1 MLAVPRPT
9 EATKNLSQSRRLCFI
24 FTCTNSLTSSVYPC
38 TYLHLIETKKDPMTT
53 KAGADQDANNAAHI
67 ELLEPIA
74 EMRDQND
81 RQFVTALAR
90 GLELLRCFTPQR
102 PYLGNQDLSQ
112 LTGLPKGTITRLTYT
127 LVKLGYLKQSTNSS
141 KYQLSVGVL
150 GFGYTMMANISTN
163 NLVTPYMEEL
173 ADYANSAVAMATRDR
188 LMMVYLNVVQGS
200 GATTMR
206 RNVGSYLPIHLSS
219 MGRACLASMPPAE
232 QEFILN
238 AIRSK
243 YKEDWLKIRRGL
255 DKAFKD
261 YDDYGYCFS
270 ISEWQKDVNAVATA
284 LMHPTEGLLTF
295 NCGAPSFVLSRDK
308 LEEDIAPRLLHMKN
322 SIQDNL
328 YIS

>member
-1 MLAVPRPT
+1 MTPKTLADEKPD
-9 EATKNLSQSRRLCFI
+9 NL
-24 FTCTNSLTSSVYPC
+24 
-38 TYLHLIETKKDPMTT
+38 
-53 KAGADQDANNAAHI
+53 AHV
-67 ELLEPIA
+67 ELLEPIS
-74 EMRDQND
+74 EMRDKND

-90 GLELLRCFTPQR
+90 GLELMRCFTPQR

-112 LTGLPKGTITRLTYT
+112 MTGIPKGTITRLTYT

-141 KYQLSVGVL
+141 KYQLSAGVL
-150 GFGYTMMANISTN
+150 GFGYTMMANISIN

-188 LMMVYLNVVQGS
+188 LTMVYLNVVQGS
-200 GATTMR
+200 GTTTMR

-232 QEFILN
+232 QEFILD

-243 YKEDWLKIRRGL
+243 YKDDWLKIRRGL

-261 YDDYGYCFS
+261 YEDYGYCFS

-284 LMHPTEGLLTF
+284 MMHPTEGLLTF
-295 NCGAPSFVLSRDK
+295 NCGAPSFVLSRTK

-322 SIQDNL
+322 NIEGNI
-328 YIS
+328 YIN

>member
-1 MLAVPRPT
+1 
-9 EATKNLSQSRRLCFI
+9 
-24 FTCTNSLTSSVYPC
+24 
-38 TYLHLIETKKDPMTT
+38 MTT
-53 KAGADQDANNAAHI
+53 NILADEDSNKSTHI
-67 ELLEPIA
+67 ELLEPISD
-74 EMRDQND
+74 MRDKND
-81 RQFVTALAR
+81 RQFITALAR

-141 KYQLSVGVL
+141 KYQLSAGVL
-150 GFGYTMMANISTN
+150 GFGYTMMANISIN

-188 LMMVYLNVVQGS
+188 LRMVYLNVVQGS
-200 GATTMR
+200 GTTTMR

-219 MGRACLASMPPAE
+219 MGRACLASMPAAE
-232 QEFILN
+232 QEFILD

-243 YKEDWLKIRRGL
+243 YKDDWLKIRRGL
-255 DKAFKD
+255 DKAFRD

-284 LMHPTEGLLTF
+284 IMHPTEGLLTF
-295 NCGAPSFVLSRDK
+295 NCGAPSFVLSRTK

-322 SIQDNL
+322 NIESNM

>member
-1 MLAVPRPT
+1 MT
-9 EATKNLSQSRRLCFI
+9 TKNLDD
-24 FTCTNSLTSSVYPC
+24 
-38 TYLHLIETKKDPMTT
+38 K
-53 KAGADQDANNAAHI
+53 GASNTAHI
-67 ELLEPIA
+67 ELLEPIT
-74 EMRDQND
+74 EMRDKND
-81 RQFVTALAR
+81 RQFVTSLAR

-102 PYLGNQDLSQ
+102 PYLGNQDLSH

-127 LVKLGYLKQSTNSS
+127 LVKLGYLKQSANSS
-141 KYQLSVGVL
+141 KYQLSIGVL
-150 GFGYTMMANISTN
+150 GFGYTMMSNISIN

-188 LMMVYLNVVQGS
+188 LTMVYLNVVQGS
-200 GATTMR
+200 STTTMR

-219 MGRACLASMPPAE
+219 MGRACLASMPQAE

-238 AIRSK
+238 AIRTK
-243 YKEDWLKIRRGL
+243 HKDDWLKIRRGL

-261 YDDYGYCFS
+261 FDDYGYCFS

-322 SIQDNL
+322 SIEDNI

>member
-1 MLAVPRPT
+1 MTTNTLADENSN
-9 EATKNLSQSRRLCFI
+9 EAT
-24 FTCTNSLTSSVYPC
+24 
-38 TYLHLIETKKDPMTT
+38 
-53 KAGADQDANNAAHI
+53 HI

-74 EMRDQND
+74 EMKDKND

-112 LTGLPKGTITRLTYT
+112 MTGLPKGTITRLTYT

-141 KYQLSVGVL
+141 KYQLSAGVL
-150 GFGYTMMANISTN
+150 GFGYTMMANISIN

-188 LMMVYLNVVQGS
+188 LTMVYLNVVQGS
-200 GATTMR
+200 GTTTMR

-232 QEFILN
+232 QEFILD

-243 YKEDWLKIRRGL
+243 YKDDWLKIRRGL

-261 YDDYGYCFS
+261 YEDYGYCFS

-284 LMHPTEGLLTF
+284 MMHPTEGLLTF
-295 NCGAPSFVLSRDK
+295 NCGAPSFVLSRTK

-322 SIQDNL
+322 NIEGNI

>member
-1 MLAVPRPT
+1 
-9 EATKNLSQSRRLCFI
+9 
-24 FTCTNSLTSSVYPC
+24 
-38 TYLHLIETKKDPMTT
+38 MTT
-53 KAGADQDANNAAHI
+53 NTLADENSNESTHI
-67 ELLEPIA
+67 ELLEPISD
-74 EMRDQND
+74 MRDKND

-141 KYQLSVGVL
+141 KYQLSAGVL
-150 GFGYTMMANISTN
+150 GFGYTMMANISIN

-200 GATTMR
+200 GTTTMR

-219 MGRACLASMPPAE
+219 MGRACLASMAPAE
-232 QEFILN
+232 QEFILD

-243 YKEDWLKIRRGL
+243 YKDDWLKIRRGL
-255 DKAFKD
+255 DKAFRD
-261 YDDYGYCFS
+261 YEDYGYCFS

-284 LMHPTEGLLTF
+284 MMHPTEGLLTF
-295 NCGAPSFVLSRDK
+295 NCGAPSFVLSRTK

-322 SIQDNL
+322 NIEGNI

>member
-1 MLAVPRPT
+1 
-9 EATKNLSQSRRLCFI
+9 
-24 FTCTNSLTSSVYPC
+24 
-38 TYLHLIETKKDPMTT
+38 MTT
-53 KAGADQDANNAAHI
+53 KNPTDEGANHTTHI

-74 EMRDQND
+74 EMRDQSD
-81 RQFVTALAR
+81 RQFITALAR

-102 PYLGNQDLSQ
+102 PFLGNQELSQ

-127 LVKLGYLKQSTNSS
+127 LVKLGYLKQSPNSS

-150 GFGYTMMANISTN
+150 GFGYTMMANISIN
-163 NLVTPYMEEL
+163 NLVTPFMEEL

-188 LMMVYLNVVQGS
+188 LTMVYLNVVQGS
-200 GATTMR
+200 STTTMR

-219 MGRACLASMPPAE
+219 MGRACLASMPQAE
-232 QEFILN
+232 QEFILD
-238 AIRSK
+238 AIRTK
-243 YKEDWLKIRRGL
+243 HKEDWLKIRRGL

-322 SIQDNL
+322 SIEDNL
-328 YIS
+328 YIASL

>member
-1 MLAVPRPT
+1 MTNDTLT
-9 EATKNLSQSRRLCFI
+9 DKNA
-24 FTCTNSLTSSVYPC
+24 NSVM
-38 TYLHLIETKKDPMTT
+38 HVEW
-53 KAGADQDANNAAHI
+53 
-67 ELLEPIA
+67 LEPIA
-74 EMRDQND
+74 EMRDKND

-90 GLELLRCFTPQR
+90 GLELMRCFTPQR
-102 PYLGNQDLSQ
+102 PYLGNQELSQ

-127 LVKLGYLKQSTNSS
+127 LVKLGYLKQSINSS

-150 GFGYTMMANISTN
+150 GFGYTMMANISIN

-188 LMMVYLNVVQGS
+188 LMMVYLNVVQGA
-200 GATTMR
+200 GTTTMR
-206 RNVGSYLPIHLSS
+206 RNVGSHLPIHLSS
-219 MGRACLASMPPAE
+219 MGRACLASMPSAE

-243 YKEDWLKIRRGL
+243 YKDDWLKIRRGL

-261 YDDYGYCFS
+261 YEDYGYCFS

-284 LMHPTEGLLTF
+284 IMHPTEGLLTF
-295 NCGAPSFVLSRDK
+295 NCGAPSFMLSRDK

-322 SIQDNL
+322 NIEDSL
-328 YIS
+328 YII

>member
-1 MLAVPRPT
+1 
-9 EATKNLSQSRRLCFI
+9 
-24 FTCTNSLTSSVYPC
+24 
-38 TYLHLIETKKDPMTT
+38 MTT
-53 KAGADQDANNAAHI
+53 NILDDEDSNKSTHI
-67 ELLEPIA
+67 ELLEPISD
-74 EMRDQND
+74 MRDKND
-81 RQFVTALAR
+81 RQFITALAR

-141 KYQLSVGVL
+141 KYQLSAGVL
-150 GFGYTMMANISTN
+150 GFGYTMMANVSIN

-188 LMMVYLNVVQGS
+188 LRMVYLNVVQGS
-200 GATTMR
+200 GTTTMR

-219 MGRACLASMPPAE
+219 MGRACLASMPAAE
-232 QEFILN
+232 QEFILD

-243 YKEDWLKIRRGL
+243 YKDDWLKIRRGL
-255 DKAFKD
+255 DKAFRD

-284 LMHPTEGLLTF
+284 IMHPTEGLLTF
-295 NCGAPSFVLSRDK
+295 NCGAPSFVLSRTK

-322 SIQDNL
+322 NIESNI

>member
-1 MLAVPRPT
+1 M
-9 EATKNLSQSRRLCFI
+9 N
-24 FTCTNSLTSSVYPC
+24 
-38 TYLHLIETKKDPMTT
+38 LIETNKLFMTT
-53 KAGADQDANNAAHI
+53 KTLADENAHDTTHI
-67 ELLEPIA
+67 ELLEPIND
-74 EMRDQND
+74 MKDKND

-141 KYQLSVGVL
+141 KYQLSAGVL
-150 GFGYTMMANISTN
+150 GFGYTMMANISIN

-188 LMMVYLNVVQGS
+188 LMMVYLNVVQGA
-200 GATTMR
+200 GTTTMR

-243 YKEDWLKIRRGL
+243 YKDDWLKIRRGL

-261 YDDYGYCFS
+261 YEDYGYCFS

-284 LMHPTEGLLTF
+284 IMHPTEGLLTF
-295 NCGAPSFVLSRDK
+295 NCGAPSFMLSRTK

-322 SIQDNL
+322 NIQSNL
-328 YIS
+328 YVG

>member
-1 MLAVPRPT
+1 
-9 EATKNLSQSRRLCFI
+9 
-24 FTCTNSLTSSVYPC
+24 
-38 TYLHLIETKKDPMTT
+38 MTT
-53 KAGADQDANNAAHI
+53 KTLADENMNKATHI
-67 ELLEPIA
+67 ELLEPISD
-74 EMRDQND
+74 MKDKND

-112 LTGLPKGTITRLTYT
+112 MTGLPKGTITRLTYT

-141 KYQLSVGVL
+141 KYQLSAGVL
-150 GFGYTMMANISTN
+150 GFGYTMMANISIN

-200 GATTMR
+200 GTTTMR

-219 MGRACLASMPPAE
+219 MGRACLASMAPAE
-232 QEFILN
+232 QEFILD

-243 YKEDWLKIRRGL
+243 YKDDWLKIRRGL
-255 DKAFKD
+255 DKAFRD
-261 YDDYGYCFS
+261 YEDYGYCFS

-295 NCGAPSFVLSRDK
+295 NCGAPSFILSRTK

-322 SIQDNL
+322 NIESNI
-328 YIS
+328 YIN

>member
-1 MLAVPRPT
+1 MT
-9 EATKNLSQSRRLCFI
+9 TKNLDD
-24 FTCTNSLTSSVYPC
+24 
-38 TYLHLIETKKDPMTT
+38 K
-53 KAGADQDANNAAHI
+53 GASNTAHI
-67 ELLEPIA
+67 ELLEPIT
-74 EMRDQND
+74 EMRDKND
-81 RQFVTALAR
+81 RQFVTSLAR

-102 PYLGNQDLSQ
+102 PYLGNQDLNQ

-127 LVKLGYLKQSTNSS
+127 LVKLGYLKQSANSS
-141 KYQLSVGVL
+141 KYQLSIGVL
-150 GFGYTMMANISTN
+150 GFGYTMMSNISIN

-188 LMMVYLNVVQGS
+188 LTMVYLNVVQGS
-200 GATTMR
+200 STTTMR

-219 MGRACLASMPPAE
+219 MGRACLASMPQAE

-238 AIRSK
+238 AIRTK
-243 YKEDWLKIRRGL
+243 HKDDWLKIRRGL

-261 YDDYGYCFS
+261 FDDYGYCFS

-322 SIQDNL
+322 SIEDNI

>member
-1 MLAVPRPT
+1 
-9 EATKNLSQSRRLCFI
+9 
-24 FTCTNSLTSSVYPC
+24 
-38 TYLHLIETKKDPMTT
+38 MTT
-53 KAGADQDANNAAHI
+53 KNPTDEGANHTTHI

-74 EMRDQND
+74 EMRDQSD
-81 RQFVTALAR
+81 RQFITALAR

-102 PYLGNQDLSQ
+102 PFLGNQELSQ

-127 LVKLGYLKQSTNSS
+127 LVKLGYLKQSPNSS

-150 GFGYTMMANISTN
+150 GFGYTMMVNISIN
-163 NLVTPYMEEL
+163 NLVTPFMEEL

-188 LMMVYLNVVQGS
+188 LTMVYLNVVQGS
-200 GATTMR
+200 STTTMR

-219 MGRACLASMPPAE
+219 MGRACLASMPQAE
-232 QEFILN
+232 QEFILD
-238 AIRSK
+238 AIRTK
-243 YKEDWLKIRRGL
+243 HKDDWLKIRRGL

-322 SIQDNL
+322 SIEDNL

>member
-1 MLAVPRPT
+1 
-9 EATKNLSQSRRLCFI
+9 
-24 FTCTNSLTSSVYPC
+24 
-38 TYLHLIETKKDPMTT
+38 MTT
-53 KAGADQDANNAAHI
+53 NILTDEDANKSTHV
-67 ELLEPIA
+67 ELLEPISD
-74 EMRDQND
+74 MRDKND
-81 RQFVTALAR
+81 RQFITALAR

-112 LTGLPKGTITRLTYT
+112 MTGLPKGTITRLTYT

-141 KYQLSVGVL
+141 KYQLSAGVL
-150 GFGYTMMANISTN
+150 GFGYTMMANISIN

-173 ADYANSAVAMATRDR
+173 ADYADSAVAMATRDR

-200 GATTMR
+200 GTTTMR
-206 RNVGSYLPIHLSS
+206 RNIGSYLPIHLSS

-232 QEFILN
+232 QEFILD

-243 YKEDWLKIRRGL
+243 YKDDWLKIRRGL

-261 YDDYGYCFS
+261 FDDYGYCFS

-284 LMHPTEGLLTF
+284 IMHPTEGLLTF
-295 NCGAPSFVLSRDK
+295 NCGAPSFILSRTK

-322 SIQDNL
+322 NIESNI

>member
-1 MLAVPRPT
+1 M
-9 EATKNLSQSRRLCFI
+9 TKNNFLDKGS
-24 FTCTNSLTSSVYPC
+24 NS
-38 TYLHLIETKKDPMTT
+38 E
-53 KAGADQDANNAAHI
+53 AHA

-74 EMRDQND
+74 EMRDVND

-90 GLELLRCFTPQR
+90 GLELLRCFNPQQ
-102 PYLGNQDLSQ
+102 PYLGNQELSQ
-112 LTGLPKGTITRLTYT
+112 LTGIPKGTITRLTYT
-127 LVKLGYLKQSTNSS
+127 LVKLGYLKQCANSS

-150 GFGYTMMANISTN
+150 GFGYTLMSNISIN

-188 LMMVYLNVVQGS
+188 LKMVYLNVVQGNS
-200 GATTMR
+200 TTTMR

-238 AIRSK
+238 AIRNR

-255 DKAFKD
+255 DKAFQD
-261 YDDYGYCFS
+261 YEDYGYCFS

-295 NCGAPSFVLSRDK
+295 NCGAPDFVLSRDK

-322 SIQDNL
+322 TIENDL

>member
-1 MLAVPRPT
+1 
-9 EATKNLSQSRRLCFI
+9 
-24 FTCTNSLTSSVYPC
+24 
-38 TYLHLIETKKDPMTT
+38 MTT
-53 KAGADQDANNAAHI
+53 NTLADGNSNESTHI
-67 ELLEPIA
+67 ELLEPISD
-74 EMRDQND
+74 MRDKND

-141 KYQLSVGVL
+141 KYQLSAGVL
-150 GFGYTMMANISTN
+150 GFGYTMMANISIN

-200 GATTMR
+200 GTTTMR

-219 MGRACLASMPPAE
+219 MGRACLASMAPAE
-232 QEFILN
+232 QEFILD

-243 YKEDWLKIRRGL
+243 YKDDWLKIRRGL

-261 YDDYGYCFS
+261 YEDYGYCFS

-284 LMHPTEGLLTF
+284 MMHPTEGLLTF
-295 NCGAPSFVLSRDK
+295 NCGAPSFVLSRTK

-322 SIQDNL
+322 NIEGNI

>member
-1 MLAVPRPT
+1 MTNDTLT
-9 EATKNLSQSRRLCFI
+9 DKNA
-24 FTCTNSLTSSVYPC
+24 NSAM
-38 TYLHLIETKKDPMTT
+38 HAEW
-53 KAGADQDANNAAHI
+53 
-67 ELLEPIA
+67 LEPIA
-74 EMRDQND
+74 EMRDKND

-127 LVKLGYLKQSTNSS
+127 LVKLGYLKQHTTSS
-141 KYQLSVGVL
+141 KYQLAAGVL
-150 GFGYTMMANISTN
+150 GFGYAMMANISIN

-200 GATTMR
+200 GTTTMR
-206 RNVGSYLPIHLSS
+206 RNVGSYLPIHLSA
-219 MGRACLASMPPAE
+219 MGRACLASMAPAE
-232 QEFILN
+232 QEFILD

-243 YKEDWLKIRRGL
+243 YKDDWLKIRRGL

-261 YDDYGYCFS
+261 YEDYGYCFS

-284 LMHPTEGLLTF
+284 IMHPTEGLLTF
-295 NCGAPSFVLSRDK
+295 NCGAPSFVLSRTK

-322 SIQDNL
+322 NIEDNL
-328 YIS
+328 YII

>member
-1 MLAVPRPT
+1 
-9 EATKNLSQSRRLCFI
+9 
-24 FTCTNSLTSSVYPC
+24 
-38 TYLHLIETKKDPMTT
+38 MTT
-53 KAGADQDANNAAHI
+53 KNPTDEGANNTTHI

-74 EMRDQND
+74 EMRDQSD
-81 RQFVTALAR
+81 RQFITALAR

-102 PYLGNQDLSQ
+102 PFLGNQELSQ

-127 LVKLGYLKQSTNSS
+127 LVKLGYLKQSPNSS

-150 GFGYTMMANISTN
+150 GFGYTMMANISIN
-163 NLVTPYMEEL
+163 NLVTPFMEEL

-188 LMMVYLNVVQGS
+188 LTMVYLNVVQGS
-200 GATTMR
+200 STTTMR

-219 MGRACLASMPPAE
+219 MGRACLASMPQAE
-232 QEFILN
+232 QEFILD
-238 AIRSK
+238 AIRTK
-243 YKEDWLKIRRGL
+243 HKEDWLKIRRGL

-322 SIQDNL
+322 NIEDNL

>member
-1 MLAVPRPT
+1 
-9 EATKNLSQSRRLCFI
+9 
-24 FTCTNSLTSSVYPC
+24 
-38 TYLHLIETKKDPMTT
+38 MTT
-53 KAGADQDANNAAHI
+53 NILDDEDSNKSTHI
-67 ELLEPIA
+67 ELLEPISD
-74 EMRDQND
+74 MRDKND
-81 RQFVTALAR
+81 RQFITALAR

-141 KYQLSVGVL
+141 KYQLSAGVL
-150 GFGYTMMANISTN
+150 GFGYTMMANISIN

-188 LMMVYLNVVQGS
+188 LRMVYLNVVQGS
-200 GATTMR
+200 GTTTMR

-219 MGRACLASMPPAE
+219 MGRACLASMPAVE
-232 QEFILN
+232 QEFILD

-243 YKEDWLKIRRGL
+243 YKDDWLKIRRGL
-255 DKAFKD
+255 DKAFRD

-284 LMHPTEGLLTF
+284 IMHPTEGLLTF
-295 NCGAPSFVLSRDK
+295 NCGAPSFVLSRTK

-322 SIQDNL
+322 NIESNI

>member
-1 MLAVPRPT
+1 
-9 EATKNLSQSRRLCFI
+9 
-24 FTCTNSLTSSVYPC
+24 
-38 TYLHLIETKKDPMTT
+38 MTT
-53 KAGADQDANNAAHI
+53 NILADEDSNKSTHI
-67 ELLEPIA
+67 ELLEPISD
-74 EMRDQND
+74 MRDKND
-81 RQFVTALAR
+81 RQFITALAR

-141 KYQLSVGVL
+141 KYQLSAGVL
-150 GFGYTMMANISTN
+150 GFGYTMMANISIN

-188 LMMVYLNVVQGS
+188 LRMVYLNVVQGS
-200 GATTMR
+200 GTTTMR

-219 MGRACLASMPPAE
+219 MGRACLASMPAAE
-232 QEFILN
+232 QEFILD

-243 YKEDWLKIRRGL
+243 YKDDWLKIRRGL
-255 DKAFKD
+255 DKAFRD

-284 LMHPTEGLLTF
+284 IMHPTEGLLTF
-295 NCGAPSFVLSRDK
+295 NCGAPSFVLSRTK
-308 LEEDIAPRLLHMKN
+308 LEEDIAPRLLQMKN
-322 SIQDNL
+322 NIESNM

>member
-1 MLAVPRPT
+1 
-9 EATKNLSQSRRLCFI
+9 
-24 FTCTNSLTSSVYPC
+24 
-38 TYLHLIETKKDPMTT
+38 MTT
-53 KAGADQDANNAAHI
+53 KNPTDEGANNTTHI

-74 EMRDQND
+74 EMRDQSD
-81 RQFVTALAR
+81 RQFITALAR

-102 PYLGNQDLSQ
+102 PFLGNQELSQ

-127 LVKLGYLKQSTNSS
+127 LVKLGYLKQSPNSS

-150 GFGYTMMANISTN
+150 GFGYTMMANISIN
-163 NLVTPYMEEL
+163 NLVTPFMEEL

-188 LMMVYLNVVQGS
+188 LTMVYLNVVQGS
-200 GATTMR
+200 STTTMR

-219 MGRACLASMPPAE
+219 MGRACLASMPQAE
-232 QEFILN
+232 QEFILD
-238 AIRSK
+238 AIRTK
-243 YKEDWLKIRRGL
+243 HKDDWLKIRRGL

-322 SIQDNL
+322 SIEDNL

>member
-1 MLAVPRPT
+1 
-9 EATKNLSQSRRLCFI
+9 
-24 FTCTNSLTSSVYPC
+24 
-38 TYLHLIETKKDPMTT
+38 MTT
-53 KAGADQDANNAAHI
+53 KNPTDEGANNTTHI

-74 EMRDQND
+74 EMRDQSD
-81 RQFVTALAR
+81 RQFITALAR

-102 PYLGNQDLSQ
+102 PFLGNQELSQ

-127 LVKLGYLKQSTNSS
+127 LVKLGYLKQSPNSS

-150 GFGYTMMANISTN
+150 GFGYTMMANISIN
-163 NLVTPYMEEL
+163 NLVTPFMEEL

-188 LMMVYLNVVQGS
+188 LTMVYLNVVQGS
-200 GATTMR
+200 STTTMR

-219 MGRACLASMPPAE
+219 MGRACLASMPQAE
-232 QEFILN
+232 QEFILD
-238 AIRSK
+238 AIRTK
-243 YKEDWLKIRRGL
+243 HKEDWLKIRRGL

-322 SIQDNL
+322 SIEDNL

>member
-1 MLAVPRPT
+1 
-9 EATKNLSQSRRLCFI
+9 
-24 FTCTNSLTSSVYPC
+24 
-38 TYLHLIETKKDPMTT
+38 MTT
-53 KAGADQDANNAAHI
+53 KILADEDVHDTTHI
-67 ELLEPIA
+67 ELLEPISD
-74 EMRDQND
+74 MKDKND

-141 KYQLSVGVL
+141 KYQLSAGVL
-150 GFGYTMMANISTN
+150 GFGYTMMANISIN

-188 LMMVYLNVVQGS
+188 LMMVYLNVVQGA
-200 GATTMR
+200 GTTTMR
-206 RNVGSYLPIHLSS
+206 RNVGSYLPIHVSS

-243 YKEDWLKIRRGL
+243 YKDDWIKIRRGL

-261 YDDYGYCFS
+261 YEDYGYCFS

-284 LMHPTEGLLTF
+284 IMHPTEGLLTF
-295 NCGAPSFVLSRDK
+295 NCGAPSFMLSRTK

-322 SIQDNL
+322 NIESNL
-328 YIS
+328 YIG

>member
-1 MLAVPRPT
+1 
-9 EATKNLSQSRRLCFI
+9 
-24 FTCTNSLTSSVYPC
+24 
-38 TYLHLIETKKDPMTT
+38 MTT
-53 KAGADQDANNAAHI
+53 TLDNENTGNTAHI
-67 ELLEPIA
+67 ELLEPIS
-74 EMRDQND
+74 EMKDQND

-102 PYLGNQDLSQ
+102 PFLGNQELSQ

-127 LVKLGYLKQSTNSS
+127 LVKLGYLKQTTSS
-141 KYQLSVGVL
+141 KYQLAAGVL
-150 GFGYTMMANISTN
+150 GFGYTMMANMTIN
-163 NLVTPYMEEL
+163 NLATPYMEEL

-188 LMMVYLNVVQGS
+188 LRMVYLNVVQSTGT
-200 GATTMR
+200 TTMR

-232 QEFILN
+232 QEFILD

-243 YKEDWLKIRRGL
+243 YKDDWLKIRRGL
-255 DKAFKD
+255 DKAFRD
-261 YDDYGYCFS
+261 YEEYGYCFS

-295 NCGAPSFVLSRDK
+295 NCGAPSFMLSRSK

-322 SIQDNL
+322 NIASNL
-328 YIS
+328 YIG

>member
-1 MLAVPRPT
+1 M
-9 EATKNLSQSRRLCFI
+9 I
-24 FTCTNSLTSSVYPC
+24 TNILTD
-38 TYLHLIETKKDPMTT
+38 E
-53 KAGADQDANNAAHI
+53 DANKSTHV
-67 ELLEPIA
+67 ELLEPISD
-74 EMRDQND
+74 MRDKND
-81 RQFVTALAR
+81 RQFITALAR

-112 LTGLPKGTITRLTYT
+112 MTGLPKGTITRLTYT

-141 KYQLSVGVL
+141 KYQLSAGVL
-150 GFGYTMMANISTN
+150 GFGYTMMANISIN

-173 ADYANSAVAMATRDR
+173 ADYADSAVAMATRDR

-200 GATTMR
+200 GTTTMR
-206 RNVGSYLPIHLSS
+206 RNIGSYLPIHLSS

-232 QEFILN
+232 QEFILD

-243 YKEDWLKIRRGL
+243 YKDDWLKIRRGL

-284 LMHPTEGLLTF
+284 IMHPTEGLLTF
-295 NCGAPSFVLSRDK
+295 NCGAPSFVLSRTK

-322 SIQDNL
+322 NIESNI

>member
-1 MLAVPRPT
+1 
-9 EATKNLSQSRRLCFI
+9 
-24 FTCTNSLTSSVYPC
+24 
-38 TYLHLIETKKDPMTT
+38 MTT
-53 KAGADQDANNAAHI
+53 NTLADENSNASTHI
-67 ELLEPIA
+67 ELLEPISD
-74 EMRDQND
+74 MRDKND

-141 KYQLSVGVL
+141 KYQLSAGVL
-150 GFGYTMMANISTN
+150 GFGYTMMANISIN

-200 GATTMR
+200 GTTTMR

-232 QEFILN
+232 QEFILD

-243 YKEDWLKIRRGL
+243 YKDDWLKIRRGL

-261 YDDYGYCFS
+261 YEDYGYCFS

-284 LMHPTEGLLTF
+284 MMHPTEGLLTF
-295 NCGAPSFVLSRDK
+295 NCGAPSFVLSRTK

-322 SIQDNL
+322 NIEGNI